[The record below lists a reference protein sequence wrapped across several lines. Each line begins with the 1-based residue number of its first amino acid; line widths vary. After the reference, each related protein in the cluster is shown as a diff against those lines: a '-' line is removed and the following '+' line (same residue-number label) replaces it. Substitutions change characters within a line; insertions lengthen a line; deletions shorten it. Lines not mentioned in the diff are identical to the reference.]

1 VITET
6 MIKAALDGKFY
17 AVNFNTGRVV
27 TLDVGKDHIPDH
39 KPLFYDFVSDKP
51 PVKEVVV
58 TPPAE
63 SDELAEGP
71 VLVDRAPTLKEIL
84 DAVSAV
90 LRIGRLDLMSLR
102 RAQHISQG
110 RQIFYW
116 FARYY
121 TARSYPEIGLF
132 CGKRDHSTVIH
143 GVRKIDR
150 EFDGLRLKMEAIA
163 ARIGVDLS
171 EPLREAA

>member
-1 VITET
+1 MMMEA
-6 MIKAALDGKFY
+6 MIKRALDGNFF
-17 AVNFNTGRVV
+17 AVNFNTGRIV
-27 TLDVGKDHIPDH
+27 TVDVPHDYIPDH
-39 KPLFYDFVSDKP
+39 KPMFYDFVSDKP
-51 PVKEVVV
+51 PIKEA
-58 TPPAE
+58 PPVIE
-63 SDELAEGP
+63 LDEIAAGSL
-71 VLVDRAPTLKEIL
+71 LVDRAPKLKEIL

-102 RAQHISQG
+102 RAPHITQG

-150 EFDGLRLKMEAIA
+150 EFEALRPRMEAIA

-171 EPLREAA
+171 LPLREAA